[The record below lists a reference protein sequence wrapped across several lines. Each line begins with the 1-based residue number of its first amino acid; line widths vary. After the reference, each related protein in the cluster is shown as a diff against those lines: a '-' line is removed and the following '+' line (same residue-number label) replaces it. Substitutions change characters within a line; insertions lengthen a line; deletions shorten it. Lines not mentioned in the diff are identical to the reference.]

1 MKNNKKPN
9 SNNELGF
16 LCYNLI
22 MKDELRKQYLE
33 IRKNIKDKELK
44 SRIIMHKIISLKDYK
59 KARIIALYNS
69 LKNEVSTKEL
79 IEYSLNNNKIV
90 VLPRVY
96 KSTLRFY
103 QISHE
108 ESYELSSF
116 NIAEPEENISKLI
129 SKDKIDLIIVPG
141 ICFDLNGNRIG
152 YGKGFYD
159 RYLTDEMNTIGICF
173 KEQITDTI
181 PSDNHDKKMKKVI
194 TD

>member
-1 MKNNKKPN
+1 M
-9 SNNELGF
+9 
-16 LCYNLI
+16 
-22 MKDELRKQYLE
+22 
-33 IRKNIKDKELK
+33 
-44 SRIIMHKIISLKDYK
+44 IS
-59 KARIIALYNS
+59 
-69 LKNEVSTKEL
+69 KEL

-159 RYLTDEMNTIGICF
+159 SYLTDEMNTIGICF